1 MQLSPYYLINRF
13 ATVLAYAVVTAM
25 ETIAKKKVE
34 DVMPI
39 ATGHEKEELDAEL
52 EVIPCVF
59 FLLTICSS
67 FRLLVTLVL
76 ENPACTCGD
85 VGHFA
90 TGQTAADTSEV
101 EVVVAVE
108 TLAIPVAELD
118 TWLEFAQARD
128 SLVVVVLV
136 MSVEALVIWHVTVIV
151 EEE

>member
-1 MQLSPYYLINRF
+1 MSFNIFLMMYVYSVF
-13 ATVLAYAVVTAM
+13 VV
-25 ETIAKKKVE
+25 
-34 DVMPI
+34 
-39 ATGHEKEELDAEL
+39 
-52 EVIPCVF
+52 
-59 FLLTICSS
+59 TICSS

-101 EVVVAVE
+101 EVEVAVE

-128 SLVVVVLV
+128 SLVVVVVVLV